1 MNHCFYF
8 DKSIFSVQVS
18 MLLLKHTMATSFAT
32 ADWHSVQRS
41 FSPLELLL
49 LLTHSTFFSSVF
61 SFSFPLPS
69 GKSWCSRLPTGW
81 VMCLWC
87 GRALFERSLPAGG
100 KRTAKRGLSDL
111 SWVKE
116 GVWEA
121 ASDIQDVLCCL
132 PCEAE
137 SRRVGGGQ
145 GESTTAHSRQKR
157 KPRAGVKRS
166 PCHDLDIFFWR
177 RCRWC

>member
-1 MNHCFYF
+1 M
-8 DKSIFSVQVS
+8 QVS
-18 MLLLKHTMATSFAT
+18 MFLLKHTVATSFAS
-32 ADWHSVQRS
+32 ADCVCFELIPR
-41 FSPLELLL
+41 FPPL
-49 LLTHSTFFSSVF
+49 FF
-61 SFSFPLPS
+61 SFSLPLPF
-69 GKSWCSRLPTGW
+69 GKPWSSRLPTGW

-87 GRALFERSLPAGG
+87 GRALFERSLPAGE

-137 SRRVGGGQ
+137 SWRDGGRQ
-145 GESTTAHSRQKR
+145 EETTTAHWRQKR

-166 PCHDLDIFFWR
+166 PCHDLEDASWWR
-177 RCRWC
+177 CWWR